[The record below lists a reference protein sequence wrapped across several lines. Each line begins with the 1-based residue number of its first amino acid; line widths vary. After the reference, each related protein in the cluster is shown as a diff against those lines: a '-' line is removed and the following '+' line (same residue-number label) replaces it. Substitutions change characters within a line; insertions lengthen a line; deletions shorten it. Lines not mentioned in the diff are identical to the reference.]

1 MTHVLRRQSR
11 PWARI
16 LRDFS
21 FIKKTA
27 AIAAI
32 GSVILLGISVVT
44 LETLK
49 PEQETLQEPSP
60 EIIVDDPP
68 QDSP

>member
-1 MTHVLRRQSR
+1 MTHLLRRQSR

-16 LRDFS
+16 LRDF
-21 FIKKTA
+21 KLPARTA

-32 GSVILLGISVVT
+32 GSAILLGISVVT

-49 PEQETLQEPSP
+49 PGQEFNQEPSK
-60 EIIVDDPP
+60 EIVVDPP
-68 QDSP
+68 QASP